1 MTARAARQSLVH
13 VALWIGGA
21 GLLSLVALAIL
32 ILKNPSIP
40 VMLIGLAGV
49 ATIGLLLLRNPLGAT
64 LLAVFVLLLPPGD
77 LQVPGIY
84 MAASNGAIVAALGVW
99 LVRVLSGNETI
110 KWNPTCLLFA
120 LYIAWGVVTLLW
132 APDLVEG
139 RRKLIAWTFNFILLL
154 LICNQVRSLPA
165 VDRFMRMLGLMGW
178 LMILCGTYTL
188 LFTGFVFGTRLKSF
202 GMNEN
207 TLGVML
213 IVALP
218 GVIWPVM
225 RSVGPRR
232 RSMLILAITY
242 MLCAVALI
250 ALSGSRGGAISVG
263 LLLLTLLFFR
273 PARKWAVGGVA
284 VILCLFLIAP
294 FLFDTLIQRAV
305 GGEGGELGGRPIL
318 WEASLLFMRDHL
330 LGAGIGNGP
339 FRLHPYIA
347 SLTSTTNHRIDLPS
361 HQPFLEVGVDTGL
374 VGLIIYVCVIGSA
387 IWSFVQSRSRWL
399 LSPSCPDGYYL
410 TVIGVAAAYGATW
423 IKGGGLENHTSLI
436 VMFALLLIPSLVQEA
451 DDRSAREGGP
461 WPSKHRHDRG

>member
-1 MTARAARQSLVH
+1 MTARTARQSLVH
-13 VALWIGGA
+13 VAFWVGGA
-21 GLLSLVALAIL
+21 GLLSLVALGLL
-32 ILKNPSIP
+32 ILRNPSIP
-40 VMLIGLAGV
+40 VMLIGLAVV

-64 LLAVFVLLLPPGD
+64 LLAAFVLLLPPGD
-77 LQVPGIY
+77 LRVEGIY
-84 MAASNGAIVAALGVW
+84 MLASNGAIVAALGVW
-99 LVRVLSGNETI
+99 LVRVLSGSETF
-110 KWNPTCLLFA
+110 KWNRTCLLIA
-120 LYIAWGVVTLLW
+120 LYIAWGLVTLLW

-139 RRKLIAWTFNFILLL
+139 RRKLIAWTFSFILLL

-165 VDRFMRMLGLMGW
+165 VDRFMRVLGLMGW
-178 LMILCGTYTL
+178 LMILCGIYTL
-188 LFTGFVFGTRLKSF
+188 LFTDFVFGTRLKSF

-213 IVALP
+213 ITALP

-225 RSVGPRR
+225 RGVGPRR

-263 LLLLTLLFFR
+263 LLLLMLLFFR

-284 VILCLFLIAP
+284 IILSLFLFAP
-294 FLFDTLIQRAV
+294 FLFDTLIQRAAE
-305 GGEGGELGGRPIL
+305 GEGGELGGRPVL

-347 SLTSTTNHRIDLPS
+347 SLTSATNHRMDLPS

-387 IWSFVQSRSRWL
+387 IWSFVQSRSCWL

-410 TVIGVAAAYGATW
+410 TVIGATAAYGATW
-423 IKGGGLENHTSLI
+423 IKGGGLENNASLI

-451 DDRSAREGGP
+451 DDQSAREGG
-461 WPSKHRHDRG
+461 SGLSRHRHDRG

>member
-1 MTARAARQSLVH
+1 MGRRLRNSRPPPRTARSPLRTRR
-13 VALWIGGA
+13 
-21 GLLSLVALAIL
+21 LSLPECSRNLVRKRLGE
-32 ILKNPSIP
+32 
-40 VMLIGLAGV
+40 IGQNRS
-49 ATIGLLLLRNPLGAT
+49 LLRTHENLDRHARPDLCPLEPCE
-64 LLAVFVLLLPPGD
+64 LAVQDGDAKRIIVLPRSLIDGEI
-77 LQVPGIY
+77 GRY
-84 MAASNGAIVAALGVW
+84 AGH
-99 LVRVLSGNETI
+99 
-110 KWNPTCLLFA
+110 FA
-120 LYIAWGVVTLLW
+120 L
-132 APDLVEG
+132 DLRRGPLIEG
-139 RRKLIAWTFNFILLL
+139 RET
-154 LICNQVRSLPA
+154 QPS
-165 VDRFMRMLGLMGW
+165 
-178 LMILCGTYTL
+178 
-188 LFTGFVFGTRLKSF
+188 
-202 GMNEN
+202 
-207 TLGVML
+207 
-213 IVALP
+213 ALP
-218 GVIWPVM
+218 GVHLLDIL
-225 RSVGPRR
+225 RSHPRLYRQAIRGRHDQHQGFAR
-232 RSMLILAITY
+232 RGDAA

-263 LLLLTLLFFR
+263 LLLLMLLFFR

-284 VILCLFLIAP
+284 VILCLFLFAP
-294 FLFDTLIQRAV
+294 FLFDTLIQRAIE
-305 GGEGGELGGRPIL
+305 GEGGELGGRPIL

-347 SLTSTTNHRIDLPS
+347 SLTSATNHRMDLPS

-451 DDRSAREGGP
+451 DDRSARERGP